1 MLQNPNEVIR
11 LIAAGSAFGLVAA
24 VWLGVTIMWAMRSA
38 ARQRTVQ
45 ERLGLMTPNS
55 GQERVLRLWR
65 EGGVATT
72 TVPGQAVP
80 MSLAMKLRRMHYQAG
95 LGTDIAPAVTGVIG
109 TAVILCLGT
118 FALTHNTIA
127 SACAPVFVVMAYT
140 AWLSRRV
147 RIRGALF
154 EKQFVHALELAA
166 RSLRA
171 GHPLLGAFQ
180 LISDE
185 LDQPVSTTFTEIC
198 QQHAMGVNLEAAL
211 ERVAS
216 ASTSQ
221 DLRLFATSVAI
232 QLRSGGN
239 LADMMER
246 LAFVIRDRL
255 RLGRRIRIL
264 TSQTQFSKRVLIGLP
279 FILFFVLNLVNSSYV
294 GMLYSEPQGRV
305 LLGVAACMMVVG
317 IFAMNRMAILKY

>member
-1 MLQNPNEVIR
+1 
-11 LIAAGSAFGLVAA
+11 
-24 VWLGVTIMWAMRSA
+24 
-38 ARQRTVQ
+38 
-45 ERLGLMTPNS
+45 
-55 GQERVLRLWR
+55 
-65 EGGVATT
+65 
-72 TVPGQAVP
+72 
-80 MSLAMKLRRMHYQAG
+80 MSLAMRLRRAHYQAG
-95 LGTDIAPAVTGVIG
+95 LGTDIAPAVAGVIG
-109 TAVILCLGT
+109 TGLILGIAIYVLAHNAIAAVG
-118 FALTHNTIA
+118 
-127 SACAPVFVVMAYT
+127 APVFVAMAYS

-147 RIRGALF
+147 RVRGALF
-154 EKQFVHALELAA
+154 EKQFVHALELAS

-198 QQHAMGVNLEAAL
+198 QQHSMGVNLEAAL

-246 LAFVIRDRL
+246 LSFVIRDRL

-264 TSQTQFSKRVLIGLP
+264 TSQTQFSKRILIAMP
-279 FILFFVLNLVNSSYV
+279 FAIFLLLNVVNPSYV
-294 GMLYSEPQGRV
+294 GTLYATHQGQV
-305 LLGVAACMMVVG
+305 LLGVTSLMMVLG
-317 IFAMNRMAILKY
+317 ILAMNRMAMLKY